1 MDDKT
6 RFWIVLS
13 YTALALLFN
22 YFFGL
27 FSYTLDAVIFYLVI
41 LVIIVSVLF
50 KENLKKYGIA
60 KGDVLEAVTITSL
73 LVIVVVMI
81 SYWSVKNIPALRYYY
96 LTNYSFNAHF
106 VVMVCIYMIAWEF
119 ILRGFTLHGLEKYVG
134 FSAANCIQTVFF
146 FLAHYGKPY
155 VEFISTL
162 FTGLLFG
169 YITKRTKTIW
179 PMIIIHIAIMVSA
192 VYFAYYA

>member
-41 LVIIVSVLF
+41 PVIIVSVLF

-81 SYWSVKNIPALRYYY
+81 SYWSVKNIPALRY
-96 LTNYSFNAHF
+96 L
-106 VVMVCIYMIAWEF
+106 
-119 ILRGFTLHGLEKYVG
+119 
-134 FSAANCIQTVFF
+134 
-146 FLAHYGKPY
+146 
-155 VEFISTL
+155 
-162 FTGLLFG
+162 
-169 YITKRTKTIW
+169 
-179 PMIIIHIAIMVSA
+179 
-192 VYFAYYA
+192 